1 MVHVSATCNPAF
13 HQTGSHYLN
22 ADTTAFMQ
30 FFQQPRLFKDFPTLR
45 FIIPHGGGAVPYH
58 WGRYRGMNLDM
69 GRPELT
75 ELVMNN
81 VSFDTCVYH
90 QPGIDLLFKV
100 IDINNLL
107 FASEMIGA
115 VRGKDPNTGNYFD
128 DTRRYIDALELKEDQ
143 RRRVF
148 EDNARKV
155 FPRLDARL
163 KSRARESR

>member
-1 MVHVSATCNPAF
+1 
-13 HQTGSHYLN
+13 
-22 ADTTAFMQ
+22 
-30 FFQQPRLFKDFPTLR
+30 
-45 FIIPHGGGAVPYH
+45 
-58 WGRYRGMNLDM
+58 
-69 GRPELT
+69 
-75 ELVMNN
+75 
-81 VSFDTCVYH
+81 
-90 QPGIDLLFKV
+90 
-100 IDINNLL
+100 
-107 FASEMIGA
+107 MIGA

>member
-1 MVHVSATCNPAF
+1 
-13 HQTGSHYLN
+13 LN

-30 FFQQPRLFKDFPTLR
+30 FQQTPQIFKDFPGLR

-58 WGRYRGMNLDM
+58 WGRYRGMNLDT

-75 ELVMNN
+75 ELVMKNIW
-81 VSFDTCVYH
+81 FDTCVYH

-100 IDINNLL
+100 IDIDNLM

-115 VRGKDPNTGNYFD
+115 VRGKDPDTGFLFD
-128 DTRRYIDALELKEDQ
+128 DTKRYVDALHLSEA
-143 RRRVF
+143 
-148 EDNARKV
+148 DNYKIYEGTARKV

-163 KSRARESR
+163 KKQGK

>member
-1 MVHVSATCNPAF
+1 
-13 HQTGSHYLN
+13 LN

-30 FFQQPRLFKDFPTLR
+30 FMQTPQLFKDFPTLR

-75 ELVMNN
+75 ELLMNN
-81 VSFDTCVYH
+81 IWFDTCVYH
-90 QPGIDLLFKV
+90 QPGIDLLFNVVPLKN
-100 IDINNLL
+100 IM

-115 VRGKDPNTGNYFD
+115 VRGKDPNTGFYFD
-128 DTRRYIDALELKEDQ
+128 DTKRYVDALDLNESDRQ
-143 RRRVF
+143 MVF
-148 EDNARKV
+148 EGTARQV

-163 KSRARESR
+163 KQRGS